1 MPYKYTSVSFTNIN
15 KDGTSLSPVLT
26 FTPATTP
33 TSVERF
39 AIGNR
44 VRMSLVIQKFGGD
57 NWTNKLVRVNLGMF
71 LGSDYA
77 GNDFG
82 FTSNTFVSAT
92 AQTGVIDAGS
102 DGLQLTRENI
112 DAVSF
117 QLTSPTD
124 LTVTI
129 DFYITTDV
137 GDYIDTSYFV
147 NNQIRFLIV
156 RRDFFN
162 LILRNFIRYG
172 TVFDDIKKLGI
183 TARVYN
189 WVGFLETVLHPTT
202 SAPFWTIPMTNRW
215 YNSEYFADT
224 VGQRFISD
232 LQITSPTQIAAGIGN
247 ITNISATASQVG
259 SASADSIFTVVTNQL
274 SYNEKN
280 SVSVVLNGF
289 SDSSLSITTIDN
301 IRVLLIRTDNF
312 SNTQRFVDTYD
323 LSEAIIPSL
332 AAGVAQLDGAIWSPT
347 AWVQN
352 GGTGEITLDFVIDG
366 AFLDINRE
374 YRIIIN
380 IYETANPER
389 PTSHISPPLYAQF
402 VPPAIPTIDGYLA
415 TYQKEFATNELSDV
429 SPHNRVRAR
438 LEIDKTSYSA
448 ALTALGLTGTFDD
461 AFFKISA
468 ELIGI
473 PTVVA
478 STIETYKPNN
488 LIAPLNN
495 SIQTNGMELVTD
507 DATTFSTAATFR
519 IEEERANTTATVRWT
534 VTMNQPNFVSGSF
547 TTYEIQ
553 YDQII
558 GIRFFENDNGA
569 PYLTAVRF
577 LDPDTY
583 PTTKTDIIDICNRD
597 KIIVEV
603 EKDNALLS
611 GAVNFIATVY
621 PATETGD
628 TTNPEIEE
636 EQDWTPASPPLPIK
650 ISGKLDNVET
660 SFGGDDFAT
669 FEINCQ
675 QLTQGQRYF
684 ITGIA
689 IEQTPDYCPLGL
701 VQNILLSTIW
711 NSTGFSGWLVVARPT
726 NFINEILAD
735 PNYVGGLNVVDN
747 KVVDSLGNLVG
758 SNTYTGY
765 NLNSELINTLLSEV
779 FYIMRIDANFDT
791 GSGVHTVSHTLTV
804 AIARPVIDT
813 GGVVYDTNSYTC
825 NDLG

>member
-1 MPYKYTSVSFTNIN
+1 MPYKYKSVSLTNIN
-15 KDGTSLSPVLT
+15 KDGTALSPVLT

-44 VRMSLVIQKFGGD
+44 VRMSLIVEKFGGD
-57 NWTNKLVRVNLGMF
+57 NWTNKLIRVNLGMF
-71 LGSDYA
+71 LGSDYQ
-77 GNDFG
+77 GGDFG
-82 FTSNTFVSAT
+82 FTTNSFVT
-92 AQTGVIDAGS
+92 GVAQAGVIDAGS

-112 DAVSF
+112 DAISF
-117 QLTSPTD
+117 QLTAPSE
-124 LTVTI
+124 VTIII

-137 GDYIDTSYFV
+137 GDYVNTSYFV

-183 TARVYN
+183 TTRVYN
-189 WVGFLETVLHPTT
+189 YVGFLENVLHPTT

-215 YNSEYFADT
+215 YNSEYYADT
-224 VGQRFISD
+224 VGQRYISD
-232 LQITSPTQIAAGIGN
+232 IQITSPSQIAAGVAN
-247 ITNISATASQVG
+247 LTDISATASQVG
-259 SASADSIFTVVTNQL
+259 SAAADSIFTIVTNQL
-274 SYNEKN
+274 SPNEKN
-280 SVSVVLNGF
+280 SVSITLNGF
-289 SDSSLSITTIDN
+289 SDSSLTITTIDD

-312 SNTQRFVDTYD
+312 SNINRFIDTYD
-323 LSEAIIPSL
+323 TSEAIIPTL
-332 AAGVAQLDGAIWSPT
+332 AAGSAQLDGAIWSPT

-366 AFLDINRE
+366 AELDLARE
-374 YRIIIN
+374 YRIIVN

-389 PTSHISPPLYAQF
+389 PTSHISPAIYNQYI
-402 VPPAIPTIDGYLA
+402 PPAIPTIDGYLA
-415 TYQKEFATNELSDV
+415 TYQKEFATNDLTDV

-461 AFFKISA
+461 SFSKISA
-468 ELIGI
+468 ELVGI
-473 PTVVA
+473 PTVIA
-478 STIETYKPNN
+478 STTETYRPNT
-488 LIAPLNN
+488 LPTPLDN
-495 SIQTNGMELVTD
+495 SILTSGMELVTD
-507 DATTFSTAATFR
+507 DATTFSAAATFR
-519 IEEERANTTATVRWT
+519 IEEERVNTTATVRWT

-547 TTYEIQ
+547 TSFDIQ
-553 YDQII
+553 YDQIL

-583 PTTKTDIIDICNRD
+583 PTTKTDIIDICDRD
-597 KIIVEV
+597 KVIVEV
-603 EKDNALLS
+603 EKDNALLT
-611 GAVNFIATVY
+611 GAVNFIATIY

-628 TTNPEIEE
+628 TTNPEIAEE
-636 EQDWTPASPPLPIK
+636 EDWTPASPPLPIQ
-650 ISGKLDNVET
+650 ISGKLDAVET

-689 IEQTPDYCPLGL
+689 IEQTPDYCPIGL
-701 VQNILLSTIW
+701 VQNVLISTIW
-711 NSTGFSGWLVVARPT
+711 NSTGLSGWLVTARPT

-735 PNYVGGLNVVDN
+735 PNYVGGLNVIDN

-758 SNTYTGY
+758 SNTYSGY
-765 NLNSELINTLLSEV
+765 NLNSALINTLLTDV

-791 GSGVHTVSHTLTV
+791 GSGVHTVSHTLNV
-804 AIARPVIDT
+804 QIARPVIDT
-813 GGVVYDTNSYTC
+813 GAVFYDTNAYNC